1 MSLIRLAVPF
11 GSPDFWVGAWFWYGI
26 KFGIDK
32 RFSVSDESA
41 FDPSVV
47 AASKVGGGGSLGVHS
62 MFRTNYLST
71 IESQVLTRVTD

>member
-41 FDPSVV
+41 FDPSSVV
-47 AASKVGGGGSLGVHS
+47 FSASKVGGGGSLGVHS
-62 MFRTNYLST
+62 MFRTNYLP
-71 IESQVLTRVTD
+71 

>member
-11 GSPDFWVGAWFWYGI
+11 VSPDLAVGAWFWYGI

-41 FDPSVV
+41 FDSSVV
-47 AASKVGGGGSLGVHS
+47 AAS
-62 MFRTNYLST
+62 
-71 IESQVLTRVTD
+71 

>member
-11 GSPDFWVGAWFWYGI
+11 GSPDLAFGAWFWYGI

-41 FDPSVV
+41 VDPSVV
-47 AASKVGGGGSLGVHS
+47 AASKVGGGGRLGVHS
-62 MFRTNYLST
+62 MFRTDYLP
-71 IESQVLTRVTD
+71 